1 MINRL
6 TEAQLHRASVYN
18 CALTKKQQREKGY
31 AALYLSAFYFPGEEA
46 ESDFMFGLKT
56 TYDQSVYPYGI
67 LPKAGLNEI
76 IFRPVTILYGGNGSG
91 KSTALNVIAEKLR
104 LERNSAYNRSRFF
117 QDYVDRCKAAQ
128 DERIPKGSRIITS
141 DDVFDM
147 MLDIRSINEGIDRKR
162 EELAEDYYTL
172 KREKFQLKSLDDL
185 DHLHRINQ
193 ARSKTKSRFIEN
205 ESGKSLRERSN
216 GENAIMFFQSKI
228 EMDTLC
234 LLDEPENSL
243 SPENQL
249 VLADFLSESVRYC
262 GNQLV
267 ISTHSPFLL
276 ALPGAKI
283 IDLDHHSR
291 IAESW
296 TQLKN
301 PRVYYDFFKKHEHE
315 FE

>member
-1 MINRL
+1 MER
-6 TEAQLHRASVYN
+6 
-18 CALTKKQQREKGY
+18 
-31 AALYLSAFYFPGEEA
+31 LYLSAFYFPGEEA
-46 ESDFMFGLKT
+46 ETDFMFDLKT
-56 TYDQSVYPYGI
+56 TYDQSVYPYGV
-67 LPKAGLNEI
+67 LPRAGLEEI

-91 KSTALNVIAEKLR
+91 KSTALNIIAEKLHLTR
-104 LERNSAYNRSRFF
+104 SSAYNRSRFF
-117 QDYVDRCKAAQ
+117 ENYVDRCRVTV
-128 DERIPKGSRIITS
+128 DETIPQNSRIITS

-162 EELAEDYYTL
+162 EQLAEDYYVL
-172 KREKFQLKSLDDL
+172 KHEKFQLRSLDDL
-185 DHLHRINQ
+185 DHLHRITQ

-216 GENAIMFFQSKI
+216 GESALMYFQSKI

-243 SPENQL
+243 SPENQ
-249 VLADFLSESVRYC
+249 VILADFLAESVRYC

-283 IDLDHHSR
+283 INLDERSR
-291 IAESW
+291 IVDNW
-296 TQLKN
+296 TELKN
-301 PRVYYDFFKKHEHE
+301 ARVYYDFFKKHADE
-315 FE
+315 FGRG

>member
-1 MINRL
+1 M
-6 TEAQLHRASVYN
+6 
-18 CALTKKQQREKGY
+18 
-31 AALYLSAFYFPGEEA
+31 YLSAFYFPGEEA

-234 LLDEPENSL
+234 LLDEPENSP

-301 PRVYYDFFKKHEHE
+301 PRVYYDFFKAHEHE

>member
-1 MINRL
+1 MDSL
-6 TEAQLHRASVYN
+6 F
-18 CALTKKQQREKGY
+18 
-31 AALYLSAFYFPGEEA
+31 LSAFYFPGEEA

-56 TYDQSVYPYGI
+56 TYDQTVYPYGV
-67 LPKAGLNEI
+67 LPQAGLNEI
-76 IFRPVTILYGGNGSG
+76 VFRPVTILYGGNGSG

-104 LERNSAYNRSRFF
+104 LNRNSAYNRSRFF
-117 QDYVDRCKAAQ
+117 EDYVDRCRATV
-128 DERIPKGSRIITS
+128 DEAIPGESRIITS

-147 MLDIRSINEGIDRKR
+147 MLDIRSINEGIDRRR
-162 EELAEDYYTL
+162 EKLADDYYNL
-172 KREKFQLKSLDDL
+172 KHEKFQLRSLDDL

-193 ARSKTKSRFIEN
+193 ARSRTKSRFIEN

-216 GENAIMFFQSKI
+216 GESALMYCQSKI

-243 SPENQL
+243 SPENQ
-249 VLADFLSESVRYC
+249 VILADFLAESVRYC

-283 IDLDHHSR
+283 INLDERSR
-291 IAESW
+291 VADSW
-296 TQLKN
+296 TELKN
-301 PRVYYDFFKKHEHE
+301 PRVYYDFFKRHADE
-315 FE
+315 FEGN

>member
-1 MINRL
+1 
-6 TEAQLHRASVYN
+6 
-18 CALTKKQQREKGY
+18 
-31 AALYLSAFYFPGEEA
+31 LYLSAFYFPGEEA
-46 ESDFMFGLKT
+46 ENDFLFGLKT
-56 TYDQSVYPYGI
+56 TYDQTAYPYGI
-67 LPKAGLNEI
+67 LPKAGLDEI
-76 IFRPVTILYGGNGSG
+76 IFHPITILYGGNGSG

-104 LERNSAYNRSRFF
+104 LLRNSAYNRSRFF
-117 QDYVDRCKAAQ
+117 ENYVDRCRVTLE
-128 DERIPKGSRIITS
+128 DTIPRESRIITS

-147 MLDIRSINEGIDRKR
+147 MLDIRSINEGIDQKR
-162 EELAEDYYTL
+162 EELADEYYAL
-172 KREKFQLKSLDDL
+172 KRERFQLKSLDDL
-185 DHLHRINQ
+185 DHLHKINQ

-216 GENAIMFFQSKI
+216 GESALIYFQGKI

-249 VLADFLSESVRYC
+249 ILADFLTDSVRYC

-283 IDLDHHSR
+283 INLDDHSR
-291 IAESW
+291 VVDSW
-296 TQLKN
+296 TELKN
-301 PRVYYDFFKKHEHE
+301 PRVYFDFFKKHAGE
-315 FE
+315 FEN

>member
-1 MINRL
+1 MER
-6 TEAQLHRASVYN
+6 
-18 CALTKKQQREKGY
+18 
-31 AALYLSAFYFPGEEA
+31 LYLSAFYFPGEEA
-46 ESDFMFGLKT
+46 ESDFMFDLKT
-56 TYDQSVYPYGI
+56 TYDQSVYPYGV
-67 LPKAGLNEI
+67 LPRAGLEEI

-91 KSTALNVIAEKLR
+91 KSTALNIIAEKLHLTR
-104 LERNSAYNRSRFF
+104 SSAYNRSRFF
-117 QDYVDRCKAAQ
+117 ENYVDRCRVTV
-128 DERIPKGSRIITS
+128 DEKIPQNSRIITS

-162 EELAEDYYTL
+162 EQLTEDYYVL
-172 KREKFQLKSLDDL
+172 KHEKFQLRSLDDL
-185 DHLHRINQ
+185 DHLHRVTQ

-216 GENAIMFFQSKI
+216 GESALMYFQSKI

-243 SPENQL
+243 SPENQ
-249 VLADFLSESVRYC
+249 VILADFLAESVRYC

-283 IDLDHHSR
+283 INLDERSR
-291 IAESW
+291 IADNW
-296 TQLKN
+296 TELKN
-301 PRVYYDFFKKHEHE
+301 ARVYYDFFKKHADE
-315 FE
+315 FGRS

>member
-1 MINRL
+1 M
-6 TEAQLHRASVYN
+6 
-18 CALTKKQQREKGY
+18 
-31 AALYLSAFYFPGEEA
+31 YLSAFYFPGEEA

-117 QDYVDRCKAAQ
+117 QDYVDRCKTAQ

>member
-1 MINRL
+1 M
-6 TEAQLHRASVYN
+6 
-18 CALTKKQQREKGY
+18 
-31 AALYLSAFYFPGEEA
+31 YLSAFYFPGEEA

-76 IFRPVTILYGGNGSG
+76 VFRPVTILYGGNGSG

-128 DERIPKGSRIITS
+128 DEPIPKGSRIITS

-162 EELAEDYYTL
+162 EELAEDYYRL
-172 KREKFQLKSLDDL
+172 KREKFQLRSLDDL
-185 DHLHRINQ
+185 DHLHLVNQ
-193 ARSKTKSRFIEN
+193 ARSKTKSRFIIN

-216 GENAIMFFQSKI
+216 GESALMHFQSKI

-249 VLADFLSESVRYC
+249 VLADFLAESVRYC

-283 IDLDHHSR
+283 IDLDNHSR
-291 IAESW
+291 IVESW
-296 TQLKN
+296 THLKN
-301 PRVYYDFFKKHEHE
+301 PQVYFEFFKKHEHE

>member
-1 MINRL
+1 M
-6 TEAQLHRASVYN
+6 
-18 CALTKKQQREKGY
+18 
-31 AALYLSAFYFPGEEA
+31 YLSAFYFPGEEA

-117 QDYVDRCKAAQ
+117 QNYVDRCRASL
-128 DERIPKGSRIITS
+128 EETVPKGSRIITS

-147 MLDIRSINEGIDRKR
+147 MLDIRSINEGIDRRR
-162 EELAEDYYTL
+162 EELAEDYYRL
-172 KREKFQLKSLDDL
+172 KREKFQLRSLEDL
-185 DHLHRINQ
+185 DHLHLVNQ

-216 GENAIMFFQSKI
+216 GESALMHFQSRI
-228 EMDTLC
+228 ETDTLC

-249 VLADFLSESVRYC
+249 VLADFLEESVRYC

-296 TQLKN
+296 TELKN
-301 PRVYYDFFKKHEHE
+301 PRVYFDFFKKHEDE
-315 FE
+315 FAD

>member
-1 MINRL
+1 M
-6 TEAQLHRASVYN
+6 
-18 CALTKKQQREKGY
+18 
-31 AALYLSAFYFPGEEA
+31 YLSAFYFPGEET

-56 TYDQSVYPYGI
+56 TYDQSVYPFGV
-67 LPKAGLNEI
+67 LPKVGLKEI
-76 IFRPVTILYGGNGSG
+76 VFRPVTILYGGNGSG

-104 LERNSAYNRSRFF
+104 LDRKSAYNRSRFF
-117 QDYVDRCKAAQ
+117 QNYVDSCRVSLE
-128 DERIPKGSRIITS
+128 DTIPKGSSIITS

-162 EELAEDYYTL
+162 EKLAEDYYEL
-172 KREKFQLKSLDDL
+172 KHEKFQLSSLDDL
-185 DHLHRINQ
+185 DRLRRINQ

-216 GENAIMFFQSKI
+216 GESALMYFQSRI

-249 VLADFLSESVRYC
+249 ILADFLTDSVRYC

-276 ALPGAKI
+276 AFPGAKI
-283 IDLDHHSR
+283 INLDDQSR
-291 IAESW
+291 TAESW

-301 PRVYYDFFKKHEHE
+301 PRVYFEFFKKHASE
-315 FE
+315 FEKE

>member
-1 MINRL
+1 MER
-6 TEAQLHRASVYN
+6 
-18 CALTKKQQREKGY
+18 
-31 AALYLSAFYFPGEEA
+31 LYLSAFYFPGEEA
-46 ESDFMFGLKT
+46 ESDFMFDLKT
-56 TYDQSVYPYGI
+56 TYDQSVYPYGV
-67 LPKAGLNEI
+67 LPRAGLEEI

-91 KSTALNVIAEKLR
+91 KSTALNIIAEKLHLTR
-104 LERNSAYNRSRFF
+104 SSAYNRSRFF
-117 QDYVDRCKAAQ
+117 ENYVDRCRVTV
-128 DERIPKGSRIITS
+128 DETVPQNSRIITS

-162 EELAEDYYTL
+162 EQLAEDYYAL
-172 KREKFQLKSLDDL
+172 KHEKFQLRSLDDL
-185 DHLHRINQ
+185 DHLHRITQ

-216 GENAIMFFQSKI
+216 GESALMYFQSKI

-243 SPENQL
+243 SPENQ
-249 VLADFLSESVRYC
+249 VILADFLAESVRYC

-283 IDLDHHSR
+283 INLDERSR
-291 IAESW
+291 IADNW
-296 TQLKN
+296 TELKN
-301 PRVYYDFFKKHEHE
+301 ARVYYDFFKKHADE
-315 FE
+315 FERG

>member
-1 MINRL
+1 M
-6 TEAQLHRASVYN
+6 
-18 CALTKKQQREKGY
+18 
-31 AALYLSAFYFPGEEA
+31 YLNAFYFPGEEA

-56 TYDQSVYPYGI
+56 TFDQSVYPYGV

-76 IFRPVTILYGGNGSG
+76 MFRPVTILYGGNGSG

-117 QDYVDRCKAAQ
+117 QDYTDRCKASLEEA
-128 DERIPKGSRIITS
+128 IPKGSRIITS

-147 MLDIRSINEGIDRKR
+147 MLDIRSINEGIDRRR
-162 EELAEDYYTL
+162 EKLADEYYEL
-172 KREKFQLKSLDDL
+172 KREKFQLKSLEDL

-193 ARSKTKSRFIEN
+193 ARSKTRSRFIEN

-216 GENAIMFFQSKI
+216 GESALMYFQSKI

-249 VLADFLSESVRYC
+249 ILADFLAESVRYC

-276 ALPGAKI
+276 AFPGAKI
-283 IDLDHHSR
+283 INLDDHSR
-291 IAESW
+291 TVENW

-301 PRVYYDFFKKHEHE
+301 PRVYYDFFKKHARE
-315 FE
+315 FENE

>member
-1 MINRL
+1 M
-6 TEAQLHRASVYN
+6 
-18 CALTKKQQREKGY
+18 
-31 AALYLSAFYFPGEEA
+31 YLSAFYFPGEEA

-56 TYDQSVYPYGI
+56 TYDQTVYPYGV
-67 LPKAGLNEI
+67 LPKAGLDEI
-76 IFRPVTILYGGNGSG
+76 VFRPVTILYGGNGSG

-104 LERNSAYNRSRFF
+104 LERNSVYNRSRFY
-117 QDYVDRCKAAQ
+117 QDYVDRCRFSL
-128 DERIPKGSRIITS
+128 EEEIPKGSRIITS

-162 EELAEDYYTL
+162 EQLAEDYYAL
-172 KREKFQLKSLDDL
+172 KHEKFQLKSLDDL
-185 DHLHRINQ
+185 DHLQKVTQ

-205 ESGKSLRERSN
+205 ESGRSLRERSN
-216 GENAIMFFQSKI
+216 GESALMYFQGKI

-249 VLADFLSESVRYC
+249 ILADFLAESVRYC

-283 IDLDHHSR
+283 INLDDHSR
-291 IAESW
+291 VVGSW
-296 TQLKN
+296 TELKN
-301 PRVYYDFFKKHEHE
+301 PRVYYDFFMKHAGE
-315 FE
+315 FENE

>member
-1 MINRL
+1 M
-6 TEAQLHRASVYN
+6 
-18 CALTKKQQREKGY
+18 
-31 AALYLSAFYFPGEEA
+31 YLDAFYFPGEEA

-67 LPKAGLNEI
+67 LPKAGLEEI
-76 IFRPVTILYGGNGSG
+76 FFSQVTILYGGNGSG

-104 LERNSAYNRSRFF
+104 LKRNSAFNRSRFF
-117 QDYVDRCKAAQ
+117 QDYVDRCRAEL
-128 DERIPKGSRIITS
+128 DEGIPAESRIITS

-162 EELAEDYYTL
+162 ETLADEYYAL
-172 KREKFQLKSLDDL
+172 KHEKFQLRSLDDL
-185 DHLHRINQ
+185 DHLHKINQ
-193 ARSKTKSRFIEN
+193 VRSKTKSRFIEN

-216 GENAIMFFQSKI
+216 GESALMYFQGKI

-249 VLADFLSESVRYC
+249 ILADFLAESVRYC

-283 IDLDHHSR
+283 INLDDHAR
-291 IAESW
+291 IVDHW
-296 TQLKN
+296 TELKN
-301 PRVYYDFFKKHEHE
+301 PRVYYDFFKKHARE
-315 FE
+315 FEE

>member
-1 MINRL
+1 M
-6 TEAQLHRASVYN
+6 
-18 CALTKKQQREKGY
+18 
-31 AALYLSAFYFPGEEA
+31 YLSSFYFPGEET
-46 ESDFMFGLKT
+46 ESGFMFSLKM

-67 LPKAGLNEI
+67 LPKVGLDEI
-76 IFRPVTILYGGNGSG
+76 VFRPVTILYGGNGSG

-104 LERNSAYNRSRFF
+104 LERSSAYNRSRFF
-117 QDYVDRCKAAQ
+117 QNYVDRCTAVQEEA
-128 DERIPKGSRIITS
+128 IPKGSRIITS

-147 MLDIRSINEGIDRKR
+147 MLDIRAVNEGIDRKR
-162 EELAEDYYTL
+162 ETLADDYYAL
-172 KREKFQLKSLDDL
+172 KREKFQLRSLDDL
-185 DHLHRINQ
+185 DHLHRINE

-216 GENAIMFFQSKI
+216 GENALMYFQSKI

-249 VLADFLSESVRYC
+249 ILADFLVDSVRYC

-283 IDLDHHSR
+283 INLDDHSR
-291 IAESW
+291 IVDSW

-301 PRVYYDFFKKHEHE
+301 PRVYYDFFKKHAGE
-315 FE
+315 FEE

>member
-1 MINRL
+1 MDDL
-6 TEAQLHRASVYN
+6 F
-18 CALTKKQQREKGY
+18 
-31 AALYLSAFYFPGEEA
+31 LSAFYFPGEEE

-56 TYDQSVYPYGI
+56 TYDQTVYPYGI
-67 LPKAGLNEI
+67 LPKAGLDEI

-104 LERNSAYNRSRFF
+104 LVRSSVYNRSRFF
-117 QDYVDRCKAAQ
+117 ENYVDRCRATL
-128 DERIPKGSRIITS
+128 ENSIPNNSRIITS

-147 MLDIRSINEGIDRKR
+147 MLDIRSINEGIDRRR
-162 EELAEDYYTL
+162 EKLAEDYYAL
-172 KREKFQLKSLDDL
+172 KKERFQVKSLDDL
-185 DHLHRINQ
+185 DHLHRINE
-193 ARSKTKSRFIEN
+193 ARSKTYSRFIES

-216 GENAIMFFQSKI
+216 GENALMYFQGKI

-243 SPENQL
+243 SPENQ
-249 VLADFLSESVRYC
+249 VILADFLAECVRYC

-283 IDLDHHSR
+283 INLDNHAR
-291 IAESW
+291 VVDSW
-296 TQLKN
+296 TELKN
-301 PRVYYDFFKKHEHE
+301 PRVYFDFFKKHAGE
-315 FE
+315 FEQ

>member
-1 MINRL
+1 MF
-6 TEAQLHRASVYN
+6 
-18 CALTKKQQREKGY
+18 
-31 AALYLSAFYFPGEEA
+31 LSTFYFPGEEA

-56 TYDQSVYPYGI
+56 TYDQTVYPYGV
-67 LPKAGLNEI
+67 LPKAGLDEI
-76 IFRPVTILYGGNGSG
+76 VFRPVTILYGGNGSG

-104 LERNSAYNRSRFF
+104 LERNSVYNRSRFY
-117 QDYVDRCKAAQ
+117 QDYVDRCRFSLEEK
-128 DERIPKGSRIITS
+128 IPEGSRIITS

-162 EELAEDYYTL
+162 EQLAEDYYAL
-172 KREKFQLKSLDDL
+172 KHEKFQLKSLDDL
-185 DHLHRINQ
+185 DHLQKVTQ
-193 ARSKTKSRFIEN
+193 AHSKTKSRFIEN
-205 ESGKSLRERSN
+205 ESGRSLRERSN
-216 GENAIMFFQSKI
+216 GENAIMFFQGKI

-249 VLADFLSESVRYC
+249 ILADFLAESVRYC

-283 IDLDHHSR
+283 INLDDHSR
-291 IAESW
+291 VVGSW
-296 TQLKN
+296 TELKN
-301 PRVYYDFFKKHEHE
+301 PRVYYDFFMKHAGE
-315 FE
+315 FENE

>member
-1 MINRL
+1 M
-6 TEAQLHRASVYN
+6 
-18 CALTKKQQREKGY
+18 
-31 AALYLSAFYFPGEEA
+31 YLSAFYFPGEEA
-46 ESDFMFGLKT
+46 ESDFLFGLKT
-56 TYDQSVYPYGI
+56 TYDQSVYPYGV

-104 LERNSAYNRSRFF
+104 LLRNSAYNRSRFF
-117 QDYVDRCKAAQ
+117 ENFVDRCRATLEEAVPP
-128 DERIPKGSRIITS
+128 ESRIITS

-162 EELAEDYYTL
+162 EKLSEEYYSL
-172 KREKFQLKSLDDL
+172 RENKEKFQLRSLDDL
-185 DHLHRINQ
+185 EHLRKLNQ
-193 ARSKTKSRFIEN
+193 ARSRTKSRFIEG
-205 ESGKSLRERSN
+205 ESGKSVRERSN
-216 GENAIMFFQSKI
+216 GESALMYFQSRI
-228 EMDTLC
+228 GMDTLC

-249 VLADFLSESVRYC
+249 VLADFLAESVRYC

-283 IDLDHHSR
+283 INLDERSR
-291 IAESW
+291 VADSW

-301 PRVYYDFFKKHEHE
+301 PRIYYEFFRKHADE
-315 FE
+315 FGEEAPF

>member
-1 MINRL
+1 M
-6 TEAQLHRASVYN
+6 
-18 CALTKKQQREKGY
+18 
-31 AALYLSAFYFPGEEA
+31 YLSAFYFPGEDA
-46 ESDFMFGLKT
+46 ETDFLFGLKT
-56 TYDQSVYPYGI
+56 TYDQTVYPYGV
-67 LPKAGLNEI
+67 LPKTGLDEI
-76 IFRPVTILYGGNGSG
+76 LFRPITILYGGNGSG

-104 LERNSAYNRSRFF
+104 LLRNSVYNRSRFF
-117 QDYVDRCKAAQ
+117 EDYVDRCRVTLEDTVPRESQ
-128 DERIPKGSRIITS
+128 IITS

-162 EELAEDYYTL
+162 EELADEYYAL
-172 KREKFQLKSLDDL
+172 KQERFRIRSLDDL

-216 GENAIMFFQSKI
+216 GESALMYFQSKI

-249 VLADFLSESVRYC
+249 ILADFLADAVRYC

-283 IDLDHHSR
+283 INLDDHAR
-291 IAESW
+291 VADSW
-296 TQLKN
+296 TELKN
-301 PRVYYDFFKKHEHE
+301 PRVYFEFFKKHAQE
-315 FE
+315 FEKE

>member
-1 MINRL
+1 
-6 TEAQLHRASVYN
+6 
-18 CALTKKQQREKGY
+18 
-31 AALYLSAFYFPGEEA
+31 LYLSAFYFPGEEA
-46 ESDFMFGLKT
+46 EAEFLFGLKT
-56 TYDQSVYPYGI
+56 TYDQTVYPYGV
-67 LPKAGLNEI
+67 LPKAGLDEI

-91 KSTALNVIAEKLR
+91 KSTALNIIAEKLR
-104 LERNSAYNRSRFF
+104 LTRSSAYNRSRFF
-117 QDYVDRCKAAQ
+117 ENYVDRCTATLEDA
-128 DERIPKGSRIITS
+128 IPRESRIITS

-162 EELAEDYYTL
+162 EKLADDYYDL
-172 KREKFQLKSLDDL
+172 KREKFQIRSLDDL

-205 ESGKSLRERSN
+205 ESGRSLRERSN
-216 GENAIMFFQSKI
+216 GENALMYFQSKI

-249 VLADFLSESVRYC
+249 ILADFLTDSVRYC

-283 IDLDHHSR
+283 INLDDYSR
-291 IAESW
+291 VVDSW
-296 TQLKN
+296 TELKN
-301 PRVYYDFFKKHEHE
+301 PRVYFDFFQKHAGE
-315 FE
+315 FETE

>member
-1 MINRL
+1 L
-6 TEAQLHRASVYN
+6 F
-18 CALTKKQQREKGY
+18 
-31 AALYLSAFYFPGEEA
+31 LSAFYFPGEE
-46 ESDFMFGLKT
+46 EETDFLFGLKT
-56 TYDQSVYPYGI
+56 TYDQTVYPYGV
-67 LPKAGLNEI
+67 LPKIGLDEI
-76 IFRPVTILYGGNGSG
+76 IFRPITILYGGNGSG
-91 KSTALNVIAEKLR
+91 KSTVLNIIAEKLR
-104 LERNSAYNRSRFF
+104 LIRNSAYNRSRFF
-117 QDYVDRCKAAQ
+117 ENYVDRCKATLEDA
-128 DERIPKGSRIITS
+128 IPRESRIITS

-147 MLDIRSINEGIDRKR
+147 MLDIRSFNEGIDRKR
-162 EELAEDYYTL
+162 EMLAEEYY
-172 KREKFQLKSLDDL
+172 QLKQERFQIKSLEDL

-205 ESGKSLRERSN
+205 ETGKSLRERSN
-216 GENAIMFFQSKI
+216 GESALMYFQGKI

-249 VLADFLSESVRYC
+249 ILADFLTDSVRYC

-283 IDLDHHSR
+283 INLDDHSR
-291 IAESW
+291 VVDSW
-296 TQLKN
+296 TELKN
-301 PRVYYDFFKKHEHE
+301 PRVYFNFFKKHAQE

>member
-1 MINRL
+1 ML
-6 TEAQLHRASVYN
+6 F
-18 CALTKKQQREKGY
+18 
-31 AALYLSAFYFPGEEA
+31 LSAFYFPGEEA
-46 ESDFMFGLKT
+46 ESDFLFGLKT
-56 TYDQSVYPYGI
+56 TYDQTVYPYGV

-104 LERNSAYNRSRFF
+104 LERNSVYNRSRFF
-117 QDYVDRCKAAQ
+117 EDFTDRCRVAQ
-128 DERIPKGSRIITS
+128 EEAIPAGSRIITS

-147 MLDIRSINEGIDRKR
+147 MLDIRSINEGIDRRR
-162 EELAEDYYTL
+162 EQLAEDYYEL
-172 KREKFQLKSLDDL
+172 KQERFRIRSLDDL

-193 ARSKTKSRFIEN
+193 ARSKTKSRFIEG

-216 GENAIMFFQSKI
+216 GESALMYFQSRI

-243 SPENQL
+243 SPENQMI
-249 VLADFLSESVRYC
+249 LADFLTESVRYC

-276 ALPGAKI
+276 AFPGAKI
-283 IDLDHHSR
+283 INLDDYSR
-291 IAESW
+291 VVDSW
-296 TQLKN
+296 TELKN
-301 PRVYYDFFKKHEHE
+301 PRVYYDFFKKHAGEFERDEHE
-315 FE
+315 RNDP

>member
-1 MINRL
+1 MER
-6 TEAQLHRASVYN
+6 
-18 CALTKKQQREKGY
+18 
-31 AALYLSAFYFPGEEA
+31 LYLSAFYFPGEEA
-46 ESDFMFGLKT
+46 ETDFMFDLKT
-56 TYDQSVYPYGI
+56 TYDQSVYPYGV
-67 LPKAGLNEI
+67 LPRAGLEEI

-91 KSTALNVIAEKLR
+91 KSTALNIIAEKLHLTR
-104 LERNSAYNRSRFF
+104 SSAYNRSRFF
-117 QDYVDRCKAAQ
+117 ENYVDRCRVTV
-128 DERIPKGSRIITS
+128 DEKIPQNSRIITS

-162 EELAEDYYTL
+162 EQLAEDYYVL
-172 KREKFQLKSLDDL
+172 KHEKFQLRSLDDL
-185 DHLHRINQ
+185 DHLHRVTQ

-216 GENAIMFFQSKI
+216 GESALMYFQSRI

-243 SPENQL
+243 SPENQ
-249 VLADFLSESVRYC
+249 VILADFLAESVRYC

-283 IDLDHHSR
+283 INLDERSR
-291 IAESW
+291 IVDNW
-296 TQLKN
+296 TELKN
-301 PRVYYDFFKKHEHE
+301 ARVYYDFFKKHADE
-315 FE
+315 FGRG

>member
-1 MINRL
+1 MF
-6 TEAQLHRASVYN
+6 
-18 CALTKKQQREKGY
+18 
-31 AALYLSAFYFPGEEA
+31 LSAFYFPGEE
-46 ESDFMFGLKT
+46 EETDFLFGLKT
-56 TYDQSVYPYGI
+56 TYDQTVYPYGV
-67 LPKAGLNEI
+67 LPKIGLDEI
-76 IFRPVTILYGGNGSG
+76 IFRPITILYGGNGSG
-91 KSTALNVIAEKLR
+91 KSTVLNIIAEKLR
-104 LERNSAYNRSRFF
+104 LIRNSAYNRSRFF
-117 QDYVDRCKAAQ
+117 ENYVDRCKATLEDA
-128 DERIPKGSRIITS
+128 IPRESRIITS

-147 MLDIRSINEGIDRKR
+147 MLDIRSFNEGIDRKR
-162 EELAEDYYTL
+162 ETLAEEYY
-172 KREKFQLKSLDDL
+172 QLKQERFQIKSLEDL

-205 ESGKSLRERSN
+205 ETGKSLRERSN
-216 GENAIMFFQSKI
+216 GESALMYFQGKI

-249 VLADFLSESVRYC
+249 ILADFLTDSVRYC

-283 IDLDHHSR
+283 INLDDHSR
-291 IAESW
+291 VVDSW
-296 TQLKN
+296 TELKN
-301 PRVYYDFFKKHEHE
+301 PRVYFNFFKKHAQE